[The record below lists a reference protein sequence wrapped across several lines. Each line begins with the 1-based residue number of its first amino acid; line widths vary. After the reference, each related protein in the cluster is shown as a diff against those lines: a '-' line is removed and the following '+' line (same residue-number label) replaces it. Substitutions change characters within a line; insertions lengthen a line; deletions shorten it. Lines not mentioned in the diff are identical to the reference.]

1 MKQVTGSILIGGKSS
16 RMGGEIKCLKKFNNS
31 SIIER
36 IIQRSKSQVSNLII
50 NCNSDD
56 KSINK
61 IKLPIFSDII
71 KGYLGPLAGIH
82 ASLKWI
88 KSNNSNHKWLV
99 TFAGDTPFFPLNLV
113 DKLYNEALNNKKKI
127 VIANSFGRNHP
138 IFAIWHTSLEE
149 DLKSAIEKEQ
159 IRKIELWARRYE
171 FSVINFDNYKYDPFF
186 NINEY
191 EDLIE
196 AEKIENYFFKK

>member
-1 MKQVTGSILIGGKSS
+1 MHTLSLH
-16 RMGGEIKCLKKFNNS
+16 
-31 SIIER
+31 
-36 IIQRSKSQVSNLII
+36 
-50 NCNSDD
+50 DA
-56 KSINK
+56 
-61 IKLPIFSDII
+61 LPI
-71 KGYLGPLAGIH
+71 Y
-82 ASLKWI
+82 
-88 KSNNSNHKWLV
+88 
-99 TFAGDTPFFPLNLV
+99 
-113 DKLYNEALNNKKKI
+113 KKKI